1 MPMTCKYD
9 KAKAKKASKLLMQ
22 ACKFRD
28 RLYKMDKK
36 LWTKA
41 AKKFDRG
48 RRMLIKAG
56 DPQYA
61 ELTKACITA
70 CLRRAGN
77 SW

>member
-1 MPMTCKYD
+1 MTCKYD

-48 RRMLIKAG
+48 RRG
-56 DPQYA
+56 DSTGYF
-61 ELTKACITA
+61 K
-70 CLRRAGN
+70 
-77 SW
+77 